1 MAHELAHV
9 KNRDTLIMT
18 RTATIAGAIAFL
30 ANFGLFFRGGG
41 DNRANLLAMI
51 AAVIIAPFAAMIVQM
66 AISRTREYSAD
77 RGAAEIGRNP
87 RALASA
93 LAKLH
98 EGAARIPNPGRSEEH
113 TSELQSLIRNS
124 SAVFCLKHKKKKHQR
139 DTTNTKENKMHA
151 YTEQPCNKRQ
161 HK

>member
-1 MAHELAHV
+1 
-9 KNRDTLIMT
+9 
-18 RTATIAGAIAFL
+18 
-30 ANFGLFFRGGG
+30 
-41 DNRANLLAMI
+41 MI

-98 EGAARIPNPGRSEEH
+98 EGAARIPNPVSLRHPAAASLYIVPSGTGRA
-113 TSELQSLIRNS
+113 SLFSTHPDTGHPLAS
-124 SAVFCLKHKKKKHQR
+124 SDNPRVG
-139 DTTNTKENKMHA
+139 KE
-151 YTEQPCNKRQ
+151 
-161 HK
+161 